1 MAHVNRKHKD
11 TLFRLLFSE
20 KNNLL
25 QLYNGVNHTDYDDPD
40 DLEINTLQNATYMKV
55 KNDVSF
61 VIADEMHLYEHQ
73 STVNLNMPLRD
84 LFYASSLLR
93 GMVSS
98 KDLYRRKPVQIPT
111 PRFLVFYNGVEEQ
124 PEHQVLKLSD
134 LYEHRIEQPEME
146 LTVRVLNINEGKNK
160 DIVSACR
167 LLHDYV
173 KFVALIRENQ
183 KSTNDLETAIKLA
196 IDYCIGNGILAD
208 FLRKHRAE
216 AEEMCWWE
224 YNEELHLKNVL
235 EEGREMERE
244 NTERERLRAD
254 HAEARAEQA
263 EAEVR
268 ALKKELEN
276 YRRGNPDTR

>member
-25 QLYNGVNHTDYDDPD
+25 QLYNGVNHTHYDNPD

-98 KDLYRRKPVQIPT
+98 KDLYRRNPVQIPT
-111 PRFLVFYNGVEEQ
+111 PRFLVFYNG
-124 PEHQVLKLSD
+124 S
-134 LYEHRIEQPEME
+134 PEMADETVLLLSQMYEIQQREPSLE
-146 LTVRVLNINEGKNK
+146 LKVRVLNINSGRNGKLMK
-160 DIVSACR
+160 RCR
-167 LLHDYV
+167 PLWEYAE
-173 KFVALIRENQ
+173 FVRRARKGLGSEMTEAEKAAVMEEVVDGCIR
-183 KSTNDLETAIKLA
+183 D
-196 IDYCIGNGILAD
+196 GILED
-208 FLRKHRAE
+208 FLKKNRESVIKNYI
-216 AEEMCWWE
+216 WE
-224 YNEELHLKNVL
+224 YDEEAGCPEKGIAPGTKFEDIDDDFVCPLCGAGK
-235 EEGREMERE
+235 E
-244 NTERERLRAD
+244 NFD
-254 HAEARAEQA
+254 QA
-263 EAEVR
+263 
-268 ALKKELEN
+268 
-276 YRRGNPDTR
+276 